1 MYSFSNTRTGS
12 EASIRWAFT
21 LIGSAEGYVGNLQPK
36 IFETH
41 LDSSQACLN
50 FRVESAS
57 GGSGCRRTLC
67 ESTSMTY
74 KLKSARSYVLTR
86 PVEGERGRAR
96 DVAAHASGKND
107 VICAKNSKC
116 SEEPT
121 LLHKKSSTP

>member
-1 MYSFSNTRTGS
+1 MYSFSNTRTDPGS
-12 EASIRWAFT
+12 EASIRRAFT
-21 LIGSAEGYVGNLQPK
+21 VIGSTEGYVGNLQPE

-50 FRVESAS
+50 FRFESAS
-57 GGSGCRRTLC
+57 GGSGRRRTLC

-86 PVEGERGRAR
+86 HVEGERGRAR

-107 VICAKNSKC
+107 VICAKNSK
-116 SEEPT
+116 
-121 LLHKKSSTP
+121 